1 MTEALTDKYLDLSA
15 ILGVDRSDC
24 FHFLIESILKSVSRR
39 KDKLLSTGGKEVL
52 LKVIAQTISM
62 YAMSVFKTPN
72 KCVKGLLT

>member
-24 FHFLIESILKSVSRR
+24 FHFLIESVLKRVSRW

-52 LKVIAQTISM
+52 LEAIAQNIST
-62 YAMSVFKTPN
+62 YAVSLSKIPN

>member
-24 FHFLIESILKSVSRR
+24 FHFLIESVLKRVSRW

-52 LKVIAQTISM
+52 LEAIAQTIST
-62 YAMSVFKTPN
+62 YAVSLSKIPN
-72 KCVKGLLT
+72 KGVKGLLT